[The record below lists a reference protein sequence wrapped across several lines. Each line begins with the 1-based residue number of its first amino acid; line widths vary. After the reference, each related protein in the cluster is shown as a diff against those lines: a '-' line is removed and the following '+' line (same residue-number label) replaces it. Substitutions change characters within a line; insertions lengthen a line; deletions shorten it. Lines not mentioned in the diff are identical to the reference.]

1 MKHTCVSQA
10 RPLILVVDDDKSMRI
25 LIRRAMEKEGYQV
38 VEVADGEQ
46 ALSAYTRLQP
56 DLVLLDAVM
65 PVMDGFTCCAELR
78 SLCKENHTPVLMI
91 TALEDGESVDR
102 AFVAGAIDYVT
113 KPIHWAVLRQRVR
126 HLLQQSQLYKQLE
139 QSNQELQA
147 KIGELRQTERA
158 LRESEERYALVAQST
173 HDGLWDWNLNTNQ
186 VYFSPRWKSMLGYR
200 EEEIGNSC
208 AEWFNRVHAEDLK
221 RLKAELEAHLQ
232 GSTSHLESEYRV
244 LHKDGSYRWILCR
257 GLAVRD
263 ANGTPYRIAGC
274 QTDINGR
281 KQAEAQLLH
290 QAFHDGLTGLPNR
303 VLFMEQLEQ
312 AIAHAQMHQDYVF
325 ALLFLDLDR
334 FKLINDSLG
343 HAIGDLLLVAIAKR
357 LLSCLRPGD
366 TVARMGGD
374 EFTILLEI
382 KDLGDAT
389 LIAERIQQALAI
401 PFNLNEHEV
410 FTTVSIGITIS
421 TIGYNRPE
429 DLLRDADST
438 MYRAKALGKARCE
451 VFDQTMHD
459 RTMERLQLEIDLR
472 GAMERQELQVYYQP
486 IVSLNSGT
494 VVGFEALLRWQHPTR
509 GFVSP
514 SEFIPIAEETGLIIP
529 IGWWVLQQSC
539 WQMRTWIE
547 QFPDRPPLIISVNVS
562 GIQLAQTNLVE
573 KIQHIL
579 SDTGLRAESLK
590 LEITESLLVEN
601 VDAAAAILRQLKALG
616 IKLSID
622 DFGTGYSSLSYLHR
636 LPIDTLKIDRSFVN
650 HVDCDPEKI
659 EIIRTIVALAWNL
672 GMDIVA
678 EGVETK
684 KQMFQLQA
692 LRCDYGQGYFFSK
705 PLAAD
710 AAKVLEHFEL
720 QGEGRYPVQSTHHQ
734 LPVTSYQL
742 PVTNTIAHEK

>member
-1 MKHTCVSQA
+1 MAEFFKCIHPQE
-10 RPLILVVDDDKSMRI
+10 I
-25 LIRRAMEKEGYQV
+25 
-38 VEVADGEQ
+38 DGVK
-46 ALSAYTRLQP
+46 A
-56 DLVLLDAVM
+56 
-65 PVMDGFTCCAELR
+65 
-78 SLCKENHTPVLMI
+78 
-91 TALEDGESVDR
+91 
-102 AFVAGAIDYVT
+102 AI
-113 KPIHWAVLRQRVR
+113 A
-126 HLLQQSQLYKQLE
+126 
-139 QSNQELQA
+139 
-147 KIGELRQTERA
+147 
-158 LRESEERYALVAQST
+158 
-173 HDGLWDWNLNTNQ
+173 
-186 VYFSPRWKSMLGYR
+186 
-200 EEEIGNSC
+200 
-208 AEWFNRVHAEDLK
+208 
-221 RLKAELEAHLQ
+221 AHLE
-232 GSTSHLESEYRV
+232 GLTSHFESEYRA
-244 LHKDGSYRWILCR
+244 LHKDGNYRWILCR

-263 ANGTPYRIAGC
+263 ANGKPYRLAGS
-274 QTDINGR
+274 QTDITQR

-303 VLFMEQLEQ
+303 ALFMDRLEC
-312 AIAHAQMHQDYVF
+312 AVNRAKRCENYLF
-325 ALLFLDLDR
+325 AVLFLDLDR

-343 HAIGDLLLVAIAKR
+343 HTLGDQLLVAIGKR
-357 LLSCLRPGD
+357 VLSCLRMGD

-374 EFTILLEI
+374 EFTVLLEDI
-382 KDLGDAT
+382 IDLGDAT
-389 LIAERIQQALAI
+389 QIAERIQQTLAV
-401 PFNLNEHEV
+401 PFNLNGHEV
-410 FTTVSIGITIS
+410 FTTVSIGIAIS
-421 TIGYNRPE
+421 TIGYDRPE
-429 DLLRDADST
+429 DLLRDADTT

-459 RTMERLQLEIDLR
+459 RAMERLQLEIDLR
-472 GAMERQELQVYYQP
+472 GAIERQELQVYYQP
-486 IVSLNSGT
+486 IVSLNSGR
-494 VVGFEALLRWQHPTR
+494 VAGFEALLRWQHPTR

-514 SEFIPIAEETGLIIP
+514 SEFIPIAEETGLIIS

-547 QFPDRPPLIISVNVS
+547 QFPDRPPMIISVNVS
-562 GIQLAQTNLVE
+562 GKQLSQTNLIE
-573 KIQHIL
+573 KIQYIL
-579 SDTGLRAESLK
+579 SNTGLRAESLK

-601 VDAAAAILRQLKALG
+601 IEAAAAILRQLKALG

-705 PLAAD
+705 PLAAS

-720 QGEGRYPVQSTHHQ
+720 QGEGRYPVQ

-742 PVTNTIAHEK
+742 PITNTIAHEK